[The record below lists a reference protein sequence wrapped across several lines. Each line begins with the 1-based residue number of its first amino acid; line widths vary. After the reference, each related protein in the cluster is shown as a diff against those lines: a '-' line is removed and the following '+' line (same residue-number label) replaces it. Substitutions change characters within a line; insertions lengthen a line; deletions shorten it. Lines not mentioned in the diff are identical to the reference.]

1 MEGAELQDITN
12 IDRMKNRTAVAMGF
26 FDGLHIGHRAV
37 VKEATSYRDR
47 GLASTVLTFDS
58 LSSLSKLSNGDR
70 ILFDDLKYKMLE
82 DIGIENIYR
91 PDFKE
96 IKDMTAGDFVK
107 EILAQKLNAKVVI
120 CGFDFRFGRGASGDT
135 DLLKELC
142 AQYDIEVIVIP
153 AIYVDGMIASSTKI
167 REFIKSGEIDRANSL
182 LGYDF
187 NFQLEVVHGRKF
199 GRIINAPTINQILPE
214 MMILPKF
221 GVYSSTT
228 IVDGTEYLSITNIGM
243 NPSIGKNKVP
253 QAETHIID
261 YEGDLYGEFINVALT
276 GFIRGE
282 LKFNS
287 IDELAKRIQQDIES
301 VKKIN
306 CERML

>member
-1 MEGAELQDITN
+1 MQDITN

-26 FDGLHIGHRAV
+26 FDGLHIGHRTVINRAV
-37 VKEATSYRDR
+37 SFKER

-58 LSSLSKLSNGDR
+58 LSSLSKLSDGDR

-91 PDFKE
+91 PSFNKLR
-96 IKDMTAGDFVK
+96 DMTAEEFVK
-107 EILAQKLNAKVVI
+107 NILCDKLNAEVVI

-135 DLLKELC
+135 DTLKELC
-142 AQYDIEVIVIP
+142 ANYDIEVIVIP
-153 AIYVDGMIASSTKI
+153 AIYVDGMIVSSTKI
-167 REFIKSGEIDRANSL
+167 REFIKNGEIERANAL

-187 NFQLEVVHGRKF
+187 NFKLEVVHGRKF
-199 GRIINAPTINQILPE
+199 GRIINAPTINQILPD

-221 GVYSSTT
+221 GVYSSMT
-228 IVDGTEYLSITNIGM
+228 IINGTEYLSITNIGM
-243 NPSIGKNKVP
+243 NPSVGKNKLP

-261 YEGDLYGEFINVALT
+261 YDGDLYGEFINVALT

-287 IDELAKRIQQDIES
+287 LDELAERIQKDIAS

-306 CERML
+306 YERML